1 MNDRIRSISNQEIEH
16 FKEDNNI
23 DPDVID
29 ELDDWNEDNIL
40 AEVEHKITK
49 VYEDGLLVGH

>member
-29 ELDDWNEDNIL
+29 ELDDWNEDNIV

-49 VYEDGLLVGH
+49 V